1 MSKYPIRHRVR
12 ERRRYTW
19 RGKPDR
25 VHRKLQDLVYE
36 AVQIEHE
43 GTSFIYC
50 IKIEDFVLIKRDD
63 EDRPYVAKLLKL
75 YEDGTQQP
83 PTKQA
88 IVQWFIRIE
97 EIPKTKQKLLGRE
110 AHPNEIFLCE
120 ASNYDNQINV
130 ETILKHVK
138 VIQIAPDEPFPPSQP
153 GDDALFVKLNWDG
166 KSFNKLPEDAFS
178 GKAINS
184 SEPFYDHKS
193 LDSLLWHPRKSVNS
207 YPNINCKSQSD
218 SVKKTAKCTFQ
229 SKKSTEITKEQ
240 SSNSMLVKIPLHNDF
255 KKLSRRKQVDIL
267 SELLDDE
274 DDGDEEDD
282 SSRKRHQVEQRP
294 RAVKRRVDFNGISD
308 NHSPSKGLQSQ
319 TNINNSISPDV
330 RNRRAMKNQVAS
342 LQLSPNVKTSK
353 TIQQDSRPHVRDGR
367 AMKNQVDFLQLSP
380 VVKNSRTIQQDSS
393 PPGNNGEIIDIKRS
407 KRMNSQM
414 DNIQDTPRSC
424 RKSDNKDYYARDQDD
439 EGSDEL
445 ILDHEKGSESSS
457 VDKEQDDDDASEFRR
472 KCAKTISKS
481 TAKLSEKTSAKRV
494 CYNERP
500 NEQPGTRTPGT
511 PRTPSHPSPCIPR
524 RSQLAKT
531 PVSGLE
537 EARARSKRMKSQM
550 DNIQDT
556 PRSRRKSVNKD
567 YYESDQDDEGSDEF
581 ILDHEKSSVSS
592 SVDEEQDDDDVDD
605 DNSEFR
611 RKCAKKISKS
621 TAKLSKK
628 TSAKR
633 PGTRKP
639 GTPRTPSHPSPYIP
653 RRSQLAKNPVS
664 VLEEAR
670 ARLHVSA
677 VPESLPCRE
686 QEFQDIYNFVES
698 KLIDGTGGC
707 MYISGV
713 PGTGKTATVHE
724 VMRCL
729 QHAANEENLPSFQ
742 YIEINGMKLTDPHQ
756 CYVQILKLLTG
767 QKATADHAAALLE
780 KRFGTPSPKR
790 ESTVLL
796 VDELDL
802 LWTRKQNIMYNLFDW
817 PTRRQAK
824 LVVLAV
830 ANTMDLPERIMMNRV
845 ASRLGLTRM
854 SFQPYSYKQLQQII
868 SSRLNRLRAFEND
881 AIQLVGRKVA
891 ALSGDARRALD
902 ICRRAAEICEY
913 SENQKRA
920 SSLVGMPHIL
930 QALDEM
936 FSSPYINAI
945 RHASV
950 QEQIFIKAVLA
961 EFRRLGLEEATFQQ
975 IYQQHIGLCRL
986 EGLQPPTISE
996 TMLVCTR
1003 LGACRLL
1010 LVESSKN
1017 DLHLRVRLNVSQ
1029 DDVMY
1034 ALKED

>member
-407 KRMNSQM
+407 KRM
-414 DNIQDTPRSC
+414 
-424 RKSDNKDYYARDQDD
+424 
-439 EGSDEL
+439 
-445 ILDHEKGSESSS
+445 
-457 VDKEQDDDDASEFRR
+457 
-472 KCAKTISKS
+472 
-481 TAKLSEKTSAKRV
+481 
-494 CYNERP
+494 
-500 NEQPGTRTPGT
+500 
-511 PRTPSHPSPCIPR
+511 
-524 RSQLAKT
+524 
-531 PVSGLE
+531 
-537 EARARSKRMKSQM
+537 KSQM

-633 PGTRKP
+633 VCYNERPNEQPGTRKP